1 MKLDSLHNNPILEKA
16 EQPAQGDPLDALRL
30 DAPEGGGA
38 PPEGP
43 EGALEQPEGPSE
55 EPTGEATHP
64 KDEAHRASET
74 INAVEKLQSAAASME
89 AAKFVIQTEYSDFTL
104 ARSLDQLKQ
113 QLILVISKAKEH
125 MMQSGAKD
133 PQAEKKVASWLNM

>member
-1 MKLDSLHNNPILEKA
+1 MKLHSLHNTPILEKA
-16 EQPAQGDPLDALRL
+16 EQPPQGDPLDALRL
-30 DAPEGGGA
+30 GGPEGGDQA
-38 PPEGP
+38 PEGP
-43 EGALEQPEGPSE
+43 EGAPEQPEGVSE
-55 EPTGEATHP
+55 EPAGDAAHP

-74 INAVEKLQSAAASME
+74 INAVEKLQSAAAALE

-113 QLILVISKAKEH
+113 QLILVIGKTKEH

-133 PQAEKKVASWLNM
+133 PQAEKKVSSWLNM